1 MSLSSTL
8 AEPRRGRFLWLMA
21 LVVSVGCRPAPWSE
35 AWLEAKA
42 AAYLDD
48 PAARRQ
54 ALVDSL
60 ENPDNSYARQR
71 LGAYGLQTRGWDA
84 LPEWNPPAR
93 RLLANDDGA
102 VPAAPLWDGQRPRTQ
117 AQWVALGREVFFA
130 YPLRA
135 EPLVEYAVEHPALAD
150 DCGLERGEAGE
161 RVGLVRFLD
170 IDGKARTGITCAL
183 CHTAMRE
190 GKLVVGA
197 ARRRFDYGRLRLD
210 YHSQTKT
217 FVEPAFARRMA
228 TWGPGRADVTEDL
241 DEDPVAIPDLFGLR
255 AQSALTQAGTL
266 KHHGPAAL
274 AIRQETQLLHSNH
287 ERVRPPRELAWAL
300 AMYLYTL
307 APPPPPAATPQSERG
322 ALLFDTHCSRCHLN
336 AAYGGPLVKATRVGT
351 DPALAEGAA
360 RGTGS
365 YRTPA
370 LLDVRH
376 AAPYLHHGALRS
388 LEDLLSPARLAADF
402 QRGALGP
409 GAVPGHPYGTELASD
424 QRAALVAFLQ
434 TL

>member
-1 MSLSSTL
+1 MLRAVLCVAAL
-8 AEPRRGRFLWLMA
+8 ALA
-21 LVVSVGCRPAPWSE
+21 TGCRPKPAPWSE
-35 AWLEAKA
+35 AWLEAHA
-42 AAYLDD
+42 TAYLED

-60 ENPDNSYARQR
+60 QNSDNSYSRQR
-71 LGAYGLQTRGWDA
+71 LSSYGLQTRGWDA
-84 LPEWNPPAR
+84 LPEWNPRAR
-93 RLLANDDGA
+93 RLQAQDDGA
-102 VPAAPLWDGQRPRTQ
+102 VPLAPLWNGERPHTQ

-135 EPLVEYAVEHPALAD
+135 EPLVEFAVQHEALAE

-161 RVGLVRFLD
+161 WVGLVRFAD
-170 IDGKARTGITCAL
+170 VDGTPRTGITCAL

-197 ARRRFDYGRLRLD
+197 ARRRFDYGRLRLA

-217 FVEPAFARRMA
+217 PVDPTFAARMA
-228 TWGPGRADVTEDL
+228 SWGPGRADVTEDR

-255 AQSALTQAGTL
+255 VQSALTQAGTL

-300 AMYLYTL
+300 AMYVYSLT
-307 APPPPPAATPQSERG
+307 PPPNPTVASAESEKG
-322 ALLFDTHCSRCHLN
+322 ALLFDGHCSRCHQN
-336 AAYGGPLVKATRVGT
+336 AAYGGPLVKADRVGT
-351 DPALAEGAA
+351 DPALADGAA

-365 YRTPA
+365 YRTPP
-370 LLDVRH
+370 LVDVRH
-376 AAPYLHHGALRS
+376 AAPYLHHGALRT
-388 LEDLLSPARLAADF
+388 LDDVLSPERLAAEF
-402 QRGALGP
+402 RGGVLGP
-409 GAVPGHPYGTELASD
+409 GAVPGHRYGTELSAGE
-424 QRAALVAFLQ
+424 RAALVAFLR